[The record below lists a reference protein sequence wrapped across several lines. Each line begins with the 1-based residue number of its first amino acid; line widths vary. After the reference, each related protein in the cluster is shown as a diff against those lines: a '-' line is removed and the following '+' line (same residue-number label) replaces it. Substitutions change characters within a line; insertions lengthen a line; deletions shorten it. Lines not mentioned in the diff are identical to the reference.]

1 MVETLLLIGGNLLGV
16 SLYYNSKKNKKKQEL
31 RSLMNLGSQPIVV
44 TAGKQVNKQNE
55 MVGTEK
61 EKKKTREEKEA
72 ARYLNGNIGSVI
84 LLLASPI
91 YPVVLLPGIA
101 LAIYGSLPIYNR
113 AYIATIK
120 ERKLKNDLLNAL
132 VVTGSLATGH
142 FLVTALFTFISNL
155 GTVVVQKSKS
165 YSEEMLT
172 GVFDQKV
179 STVWL
184 LRDGVELE
192 TPIEKVKMKDTII
205 VHTGE
210 LIPLDGKIVKGAV
223 TVDQHA
229 LTGESIPV
237 EKAIHDTVLASTVVI
252 AGYAWIE
259 VTQTGQN
266 TVVAKIETVLQ
277 GTSHFKTGLQLKG
290 ETWADKA
297 AAPILG
303 LGMALWPLQG
313 AAVSTAVFN
322 CSPGNGIRLS
332 ASAQTLTHII
342 LAAQKNILIKDGR
355 VLEQLMEVDTV
366 IFDKTGTLTED
377 KHAVSG
383 ILCADSEYS
392 EDDILFY
399 AAATEQKVSHPLA
412 RAIIDKAEELEFSLP
427 DVSLSDSRYE
437 VGMGVTATVNDKT
450 TQVGSLSFMEK
461 AGIAIPE
468 IIAEDVKSAI
478 SEGSSMVMVVVESQI
493 IGAIEIQAQLRP
505 EVEQVINS
513 LRERGI
519 KNLFILSGDQL
530 EPTRQMAKLL
540 KLDGYFHNVSPE
552 DKSNIIEKLQS
563 EGKRVCFIGDGINDV
578 IAMKKANASI
588 SLSGASTIAT
598 DVAQVILMSG
608 NLSELDDLF
617 EVAHDLKRKLI
628 MTIASYTSVV
638 MVSFSSIVFFGAPP
652 FIALIVQSI
661 VNNTYGMSQALLPLK
676 QLRDHKKQGMKD
688 ERKQLAKK
696 KRVKR
701 LQGA

>member
-1 MVETLLLIGGNLLGV
+1 MVEALLLLGGNALGLG
-16 SLYYNSKKNKKKQEL
+16 LYYKNKKRKKNKQLHE
-31 RSLMNLGSQPIVV
+31 LMNMGSPKIIPADDKAKN
-44 TAGKQVNKQNE
+44 TSIIKLE
-55 MVGTEK
+55 EIREK
-61 EKKKTREEKEA
+61 TPEERQA
-72 ARYLNGNIGSVI
+72 MNYLNGNIGSV
-84 LLLASPI
+84 LLLLGARFYPIAFLPGVALAVYGCMPI
-91 YPVVLLPGIA
+91 YK
-101 LAIYGSLPIYNR
+101 R
-113 AYIATIK
+113 AYSAIFK
-120 ERKLKNDLLNAL
+120 EKKLKNDILNGL
-132 VVTGSLATGH
+132 VVTGSMATGH
-142 FLVTALFTFISNL
+142 FLVTAVFTFISNL
-155 GTVVVQKSKS
+155 GTVVVQKSKG
-165 YSEEMLT
+165 YSEEMLK

-184 LRDGVELE
+184 LKDGTEFE
-192 TPIEKVKMKDTII
+192 TPIEEVNINDIII

-210 LIPLDGKIVKGAV
+210 LIPLDGNITKGAI

-237 EKAIHDTVLASTVVI
+237 EKAVDDNVLASTVVI

-259 VTQTGQN
+259 ITQTGQN
-266 TVVAKIETVLQ
+266 TVVAKIENVLL
-277 GTSHFKTGLQLKG
+277 GTSHFKTGIQLKG
-290 ETWADKA
+290 ESWADKA

-303 LGMALWPLQG
+303 LGMVLWPLQG
-313 AAVSTAVFN
+313 AAIATAVFN

-377 KHAVSG
+377 EHAVSR
-383 ILCADSEYS
+383 ILCADNEYS

-412 RAIIDKAEELEFSLP
+412 KAIIEKAEASDFTLP
-427 DVSLSDSRYE
+427 DVALSDSRYE

-461 AGIAIPE
+461 AGISIPDE
-468 IIAEDVKSAI
+468 IKEDVMTAI
-478 SEGSSMVMVVVESQI
+478 GDGFSVVMVVIEGQI
-493 IGAIEIQAQLRP
+493 VGAIEIEAQLRS
-505 EVEQVINS
+505 EVKQVIKS

-519 KNLFILSGDQL
+519 KNMYILSGDQM
-530 EPTRQMAKLL
+530 EPTRQMANML

-552 DKSNIIEKLQS
+552 DKSNIIEKLQD
-563 EGKRVCFIGDGINDV
+563 EGKKVCFIGDGINDV

-598 DVAQVILMSG
+598 DVAQVVLMSG
-608 NLSELDDLF
+608 SLLELDDLF
-617 EVAHDLKRKLI
+617 GIAHELKSKLI
-628 MTIASYTSVV
+628 MTIVSYTTVV
-638 MVSFSSIVFFGAPP
+638 VVSFTSFVFLGAPP
-652 FIALIVQSI
+652 FVALIVQSI

-676 QLRDHKKQGMKD
+676 QLRDNKKLEYED
-688 ERKQLAKK
+688 EQKLLGQEVAP
-696 KRVKR
+696 
-701 LQGA
+701 

>member
-1 MVETLLLIGGNLLGV
+1 MVEVLLLVGGNILGLN
-16 SLYYNSKKNKKKQEL
+16 LYYKNKKKKKKEHL
-31 RSLMNLGSQPIVV
+31 FSLMNSNSSQAIQTDEGDQKSHKKIVESDGAKEKTAEEKKAMLVLQGNVSSVVLLLGS
-44 TAGKQVNKQNE
+44 
-55 MVGTEK
+55 
-61 EKKKTREEKEA
+61 R
-72 ARYLNGNIGSVI
+72 
-84 LLLASPI
+84 I
-91 YPVVLLPGIA
+91 YPVLLLPGIA
-101 LAIYGSLPIYNR
+101 LAVFGCLPIYKR
-113 AYIATIK
+113 AYISVFR
-120 ERKLKNDLLNAL
+120 ERKLKNDLLNGL
-132 VVTGSLATGH
+132 VVTGSMATGH

-155 GTVVVQKSKS
+155 GTVVVQKSKG
-165 YSEEMLT
+165 YSEEMLK

-184 LRDGVELE
+184 LRDDTELE
-192 TPIEKVKMKDTII
+192 VPIEEVNINDVII

-210 LIPLDGKIVKGAV
+210 LVPLDGVIVKGAI

-237 EKAIHDTVLASTVVI
+237 EKTIDDKALASTVVI
-252 AGYAWIE
+252 AGYAWIK

-266 TVVAKIETVLQ
+266 TVVAKIENVLQ
-277 GTSHFKTGLQLKG
+277 GTSHFKTGIQLKG

-303 LGMALWPLQG
+303 LGVILFPIQG

-377 KHAVSG
+377 EHAVSR
-383 ILCADSEYS
+383 ILCAENDYS
-392 EDDILFY
+392 ENDILYY

-412 RAIIDKAEELEFSLP
+412 RAIIEKAEQSKMTLP
-427 DVSLSDSRYE
+427 DVALSDSRYE

-461 AGIAIPE
+461 ANIPIPDE
-468 IIAEDVKSAI
+468 IKEDVQTAI
-478 SEGSSMVMVVVESQI
+478 ADGFSVVMVVIDDAIV
-493 IGAIEIQAQLRP
+493 GAIEIQAQLRP
-505 EVEQVINS
+505 EVKQVISS
-513 LRERGI
+513 LRKRGL
-519 KNLFILSGDQL
+519 KNLYILSGDQM

-540 KLDGYFHNVSPE
+540 ELDGYFHNVSPE
-552 DKSNIIEKLQS
+552 DKSNIIEKLQK
-563 EGKRVCFIGDGINDV
+563 EGKKVCFIGDGINDV

-617 EVAHDLKRKLI
+617 EIAQDLKSKLI
-628 MTIASYTSVV
+628 MTITSYTTVV
-638 MVSFSSIVFFGAPP
+638 VVSFTSIVFLGAPP
-652 FIALIVQSI
+652 FLALIIQSI

-676 QLRDHKKQGMKD
+676 QLRDN
-688 ERKQLAKK
+688 KK
-696 KRVKR
+696 KEYEEEKKLLEEEKLLEVN
-701 LQGA
+701 